1 MNRKEYESSDDYKQ
15 NMEYYLKTIEKRD
28 QIAELLKFAPP
39 ERVAEIRGYIAEADA
54 DIEKMEVLMAE
65 MNELF
70 ERSERADKEADEAY
84 KSLNDILEKSFI
96 FCKHFLPEEFKP
108 LETDFLNGLTP
119 QEAEE
124 FLDRIAVRE
133 TNEFDQIVAEIT
145 GNKEW
150 RKALKNHKP
159 TDD

>member
-1 MNRKEYESSDDYKQ
+1 MNRNEYESSGNYKQ

-28 QIAELLKFAPP
+28 RLAELLKFAPP

-54 DIEKMEVLMAE
+54 DIEKMEVSMAE

-70 ERSERADKEADEAY
+70 ERSERVDKKTDEAC
-84 KSLNDILEKSFI
+84 KSLNDTLEKSFI
-96 FCKHFLPEEFKP
+96 FCKHFLPKEFKP
-108 LETDFLNGLTP
+108 LENQILSKLTP